1 LKFTFEHSISQLC
14 SNILRQ
20 PNWTG
25 LVEHT
30 TEQSVIDKRLKCSI
44 IIPKQQFK
52 RVTMIC
58 SRNSVMSC
66 AGTMFMPSLNL
77 GAWDACV
84 HIALDAT
91 MTNSA
96 KLL

>member
-1 LKFTFEHSISQLC
+1 
-14 SNILRQ
+14 LRQ